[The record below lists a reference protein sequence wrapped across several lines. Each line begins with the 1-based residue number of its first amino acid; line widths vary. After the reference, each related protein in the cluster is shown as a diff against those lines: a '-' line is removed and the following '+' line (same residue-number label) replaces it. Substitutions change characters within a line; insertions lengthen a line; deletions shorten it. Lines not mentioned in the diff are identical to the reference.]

1 MAPPK
6 PKIPSVEVQEFL
18 VRLGEDAAKLSDSL
32 SARAEPL
39 AEEGYKTLGH
49 MATFNKTKNGKTPYV
64 ESPADFSVSLDEMLQ
79 GFRKEPQQIEGLGGK
94 TANFADVETYGTAV
108 VNSYDETSGV
118 LYRPEN
124 QANYVEPNPYL
135 LPLNVG
141 NDPVEATR
149 IAHHTNAIQ
158 TEAQIE
164 AELAD
169 RTQPQVFNNSGDRN
183 HPWSYHE
190 NIPAIV
196 PPLAVAGAG
205 AIALTAKP
213 SQAATQPQTEPNIPP
228 MLKRPPE
235 VPELL
240 KRPTEGIEAE
250 IHNLANPDPKWF
262 AGASAATNPAKVKY
276 EAEKT
281 ALQLRAAENSKAYEA
296 QTGKP
301 MSDIDRALMLDMLQ
315 VGEGSPAMAVEGMA
329 NLMYDEVMKF
339 KLDVINPVLKTVQ
352 GVSLKKDL
360 PLLIMLRDKAPSLAV
375 LAETGLYYHYG
386 STGWNIGEKKAD
398 TDPATLDLVVQ
409 KLIQDKTT
417 LIGSDAG
424 AAMLGVVSEY
434 RDFPL
439 WIVGGSSTL
448 GLAAG
453 GMANELVREDG
464 DLAKGAAMGVGFGF
478 AMQKILGSRP
488 AQKVLGWAG
497 DKLSKVKLDPAL
509 KVTREAGGEIG
520 AAASDVSNFE
530 HLKNLFTVEPLA
542 IMAPNTVAKLADNA
556 ALRADDAVSDLFK
569 TQVVA
574 PQAIVLD
581 VTEDGAPKIFG
592 VKNGQYGELPEGFKN
607 PEGRPVIITQQAKR
621 VWIDNT
627 TLRDNYQRMIGN
639 AKPAN
644 RSHGIDEWTDD
655 VIPPDDPGLMF
666 AWKKAGDGE
675 GMVELYRTG
684 SHQFTSDL
692 LRSRSLVEVDYQ
704 DANGVMQCGLGYYSY
719 SGVVLAPDVAENIPN
734 AIPRDLVMMRHSLSK
749 TNRAP
754 PMDPSIQAWEIR
766 PVTDQTTLFE
776 IVDHIKGQNDLN
788 VAQQASAARGGNFA
802 DGITAKPEP
811 APFDNIGTT
820 TRADK
825 PSLLGGA
832 MPAAAALAGDFAG
845 LTPTQMGFLFFA
857 TVSKQEIARSIMKIP
872 VVSKVAAQWLPAT
885 AYGEVFKID
894 AAIQAFSTRHLK
906 RYLPDMTKQLVAE
919 FGNTMNDP
927 IIRQRLSDEIR
938 SYVTGRRIGAPPPT
952 LAPAL
957 QSRVNMF
964 MNERNMDFARIA
976 ALGGVVPKKSIMQRA
991 PDMEMLFARDYVSDT
1006 EWVKHLEKTRAVSN
1020 TEKAMIGLTK
1030 NSQIGKAARGVHGD
1044 LFGKQK
1050 IEVEMAND
1058 YFDRKFQLNTLNLCA
1073 ELSANPQAASAM
1085 PNTALGHIKKVDF
1098 RDAGVLT
1105 GKYVSEDTYNAIH
1118 RFPEEQ
1124 KMMKGMWMNLVDKVK
1139 YNKTVLNPAVWAKN
1153 IAGNVYGVMNSNIVP
1168 THSMMWEMPSGIR
1181 QMNRDLAA
1189 YSADMTS
1196 NSPAVQRVHETLKF
1210 GLLGADFESTRSKLG
1225 EVLQTLEHPMKKAWD
1240 ERVADV
1246 FYKAKDSTLTALG
1259 QKYSHIDTAT
1269 KYALYVQGLKRW
1281 GIDMSTNTLSFTNGR
1296 VLAANLL
1303 GFDAIA
1309 NLSDGQV
1316 AELVKRA
1323 VVRRIHLSLPMVDR
1337 ASPLTTKL
1345 SKYSGMLTNPWL
1357 RTSLELAR
1365 VTSQMPY
1372 RFVNE
1377 PGYAVNMAKTA
1388 GILGALYA
1396 FNRWQRIEDGVS
1408 DRAVDDAMAI
1418 APDDVK
1424 KYMSGPVATKLRASD
1439 GGLIVADMGDMLVE
1453 SMQWFTDSSD
1463 KGQQDPKSIPHRV
1476 LVKLLDTI
1484 TGGSVVDNEAKD
1496 ILSKVNLA
1504 PVDQKFNTPAWKQ
1517 DDWSRGLID
1526 LATRFGPQFIN
1537 NGWNLYNTTL
1547 PVGMANK
1554 HEERLQ
1560 QPREILVAKSLGL
1573 DVASIGTEQQKNFKL
1588 TQIRMKRKELRAQI
1602 KSAGRQVEGSSTGK
1616 FQDTFEYKV
1625 VVKKLEMELDKLDQ
1639 QELDLVKRVSITQRD
1654 AHRRKIK
1661 LTK

>member
-6 PKIPSVEVQEFL
+6 PKVPDKLAQEFSNAL
-18 VRLGEDAAKLSDSL
+18 DELATGLSKSL
-32 SARAEPL
+32 DDRSVPL
-39 AEEGYKTLGH
+39 AAEGYKTLEH
-49 MATFNKTKNGKTPYV
+49 AANFNMTEGGKTPDV
-64 ESPADFSVSLDEMLQ
+64 NSPADFSVSLDEMLQ
-79 GFRKEPQQIEGLGGK
+79 GYKQPKQLEGLGGK
-94 TANFADVETYGTAV
+94 T
-108 VNSYDETSGV
+108 
-118 LYRPEN
+118 
-124 QANYVEPNPYL
+124 YVEHAADGLPDVVESSGHLYAPEVAMENTMPNPYL
-135 LPLNVG
+135 LGPRAPIVN
-141 NDPVEATR
+141 
-149 IAHHTNAIQ
+149 AHAADVARYENAIQ
-158 TEAQIE
+158 SEAQIE
-164 AELAD
+164 AELAN

-213 SQAATQPQTEPNIPP
+213 SQAATQPNIPP

-250 IHNLANPDPKWF
+250 IHSLANPDPNWF

-296 QTGKP
+296 KTGKP

-352 GVSLKKDL
+352 GANLKNHL
-360 PLLIMLRDKAPSLAV
+360 PLLALLRDRAPSLAV
-375 LAETGLYYHYG
+375 LVETGMYYQFG
-386 STGWNIGEKKAD
+386 ETGWNIGEKKAD
-398 TDPATLDLVVQ
+398 TDIATLDPVVQ

-417 LIGSDAG
+417 FIGSDAG

-434 RDFPL
+434 RDLPL
-439 WIVGGSSTL
+439 WLIGGSSKL
-448 GLAAG
+448 GLAVG
-453 GMANELVREDG
+453 GMANEVVREDG
-464 DLAKGAAMGVGFGF
+464 DLAKGAAMGVGFGV

-520 AAASDVSNFE
+520 TVASDVGNFE
-530 HLKNLFTVEPLA
+530 HLKNLKSAFFSEFEPLA

-556 ALRADDAVSDLFK
+556 ALRVDEAVSDLFK

-581 VTEDGAPKIFG
+581 VTEDGAPKMFG
-592 VKNGQYGELPEGFKN
+592 VKNGQYGELPDGFKN
-607 PEGRPVIITQQAKR
+607 PDGRPVIITQQAKR
-621 VWIDNT
+621 VWVDNE
-627 TLRDNYQRMIGN
+627 TLRDNYQRMLGN
-639 AKPAN
+639 ANPSD
-644 RSHGIDEWTDD
+644 RSHGIDEWTDN

-776 IVDHIKGQNDLN
+776 IVDHIKGQNSLDISR
-788 VAQQASAARGGNFA
+788 QAEVARGGNFA
-802 DGITAKPEP
+802 DGIPAKPEP
-811 APFDNIGTT
+811 APFDNIASGTT

-845 LTPTQMGFLFFA
+845 LTPAQMGFLFFA

-872 VVSKVAAQWLPAT
+872 VVSKAAAQWLPAT

-919 FGNTMNDP
+919 FGDTMNDP
-927 IIRQRLSDEIR
+927 IVRQRLSDEIR

-957 QSRVNMF
+957 QAKVNVF
-964 MNERNMDFARIA
+964 MNERNADFARIA

-1020 TEKAMIGLTK
+1020 TEKALIGLTK
-1030 NSQIGKAARGVHGD
+1030 NSQVGKAARGVHGD

-1168 THSMMWEMPSGIR
+1168 THSMVWEMPAGIK
-1181 QMNRDLAA
+1181 QMNKDLAA
-1189 YSADMTS
+1189 YNADMTS
-1196 NSPAVQRVHETLKF
+1196 KSPAVQRVHETLKF

-1225 EVLQTLEHPMKKAWD
+1225 EVLQTLEHPLKKAWD

-1246 FYKAKDSTLTALG
+1246 FYKAKDSTLTVLG

-1269 KYALYVQGLKRW
+1269 KYALYVRGLKRW
-1281 GIDMSTNTLSFTNGR
+1281 GIDLKTNTLDLVNGEE
-1296 VLAANLL
+1296 LAAKLL
-1303 GFDAIA
+1303 GHEAIA
-1309 NLSDGQV
+1309 GKSQE
-1316 AELVKRA
+1316 AITELVKRA

-1337 ASPLTTKL
+1337 SSPLTTKL

-1484 TGGSVVDNEAKD
+1484 TGGSVSDNEAKD
-1496 ILSKVNLA
+1496 LLSKVSLA

-1554 HEERLQ
+1554 REERLQ
-1560 QPREILVAKSLGL
+1560 QPREVLFAKSLGL
-1573 DVASIGTEQQKNFKL
+1573 DIASVGTEQQKNFKL
-1588 TQIRMKRKELRAQI
+1588 TQISMKRKELRAQL
-1602 KSAGRQVEGSSTGK
+1602 KSASRQVEGSSTGK

-1639 QELDLVKRVSITQRD
+1639 QELDLVKRVSITKRD